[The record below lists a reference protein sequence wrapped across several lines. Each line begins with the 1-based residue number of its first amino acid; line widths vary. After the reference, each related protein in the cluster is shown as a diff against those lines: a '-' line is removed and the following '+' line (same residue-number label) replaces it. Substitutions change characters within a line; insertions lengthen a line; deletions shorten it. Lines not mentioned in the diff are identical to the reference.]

1 RIPDLVGR
9 GEALPDRPVVTD
21 GDAEL
26 AGVQPRDDPGPER
39 LERVAVLGAKQRP
52 IGALPLPLTDVV
64 PDAVAEDAIQ
74 RFIPR
79 DVPRS
84 LPDDDR
90 ELPLGLDRAGTI
102 LRHDDVLL
110 RSDE

>member
-26 AGVQPRDDPGPER
+26 AGVQPGDDPWPER

-64 PDAVAEDAIQ
+64 ADAVAEDAIQ
-74 RFIPR
+74 RFIPG
-79 DVPRS
+79 DVPRA
-84 LPDDDR
+84 LADDDR
-90 ELPLGLDRAGTI
+90 ELPLGLDRARAV